1 MGTELTI
8 FYAETLA
15 HTLDLHCIFLRV
27 RGNLTTA
34 FLKQG
39 KKHFNCNLILPE
51 LINQGMLLQM
61 PMLSRATFDDDN
73 PTPGYIYQE
82 INSILF
88 RLCYI
93 SKVNCVVLKNICTVP
108 PLTTL
113 ETRRK
118 DFWDL

>member
-8 FYAETLA
+8 GLHSRFTLYLSKGA
-15 HTLDLHCIFLRV
+15 WKLNNCFFE
-27 RGNLTTA
+27 A
-34 FLKQG
+34 G
-39 KKHFNCNLILPE
+39 KEKLYNYNLILLK
-51 LINQGMLLQM
+51 LINQGILLQM

-82 INSILF
+82 INSILS
-88 RLCYI
+88 RLCHI
-93 SKVNCVVLKNICTVP
+93 SNVNSVVLKNICTVP

-118 DFWDL
+118 DFQNL